1 MKRFIVAMLCAF
13 SMFACSSSD
22 TTDGDGL
29 PKWVNRGS
37 GAFTEGGKKIF
48 YGVGMVSNVRN
59 RALAR
64 SISESRARADIQKI
78 FSTYS
83 ATMVRDYM
91 ASTSAATDAS
101 SEEQHVEQALKSYS
115 AGTLSGAM
123 IVDHFWDED
132 GTCYALA
139 KLDLEEFGKSLDDIK
154 ELDAK
159 SRDFIRRNADKA
171 FDRLEAEEAKRN

>member
-1 MKRFIVAMLCAF
+1 
-13 SMFACSSSD
+13 MFACSGSD
-22 TTDGDGL
+22 TSDGDGL

-37 GAFTEGGKKIF
+37 GAFSESGRKVF

-91 ASTSAATDAS
+91 ASTSAMADAS

-139 KLDLEEFGKSLDDIK
+139 KLDLEEFGKALDDMK

-171 FDRLEAEEAKRN
+171 FERLEAEEAKRN

>member
-1 MKRFIVAMLCAF
+1 
-13 SMFACSSSD
+13 
-22 TTDGDGL
+22 
-29 PKWVNRGS
+29 
-37 GAFTEGGKKIF
+37 
-48 YGVGMVSNVRN
+48 
-59 RALAR
+59 
-64 SISESRARADIQKI
+64 
-78 FSTYS
+78 
-83 ATMVRDYM
+83 
-91 ASTSAATDAS
+91 
-101 SEEQHVEQALKSYS
+101 
-115 AGTLSGAM
+115 M